1 MRRPVRILIVDD
13 AAAVRRGI
21 RSLLREHSF
30 RVCGEA
36 ANGWEAIE
44 KTTALRPDIILMDI
58 GMPGMSG
65 VRAAYEIRRV
75 APATKIVFL
84 TVHNLPAVALS
95 TRRWANGYVSKA
107 VAGTQL
113 IPLLRLLT
121 EKKPQLRYKND
132 FHDNPVFRLI

>member
-1 MRRPVRILIVDD
+1 VARARILIVDD
-13 AAAVRRGI
+13 LASVRRGI

-44 KTTALRPDIILMDI
+44 KTPELRPDIILMDI
-58 GMPGMSG
+58 GMPGMNG

-95 TRRWANGYVSKA
+95 TQRWADGFVSKA

-113 IPLLRLLT
+113 VPLLRRLT
-121 EKKPQLRYKND
+121 EKPSRFRRKND
-132 FHDNPVFRLI
+132 FYDSPEGQTST